1 MARGDRALG
10 KHRLTRSEHA
20 GPALEPEGDSSP
32 DPAEAPHTAYG
43 FSRRRFLAYAVAAP
57 VLTVVVTAVDDIVGP
72 RSRPAAASPGVS
84 GVFDLSDALT
94 LAALPTAY
102 LLKIVVTADDRVIVH
117 VPRAEVGQGITT
129 AMAIVAAEELDA
141 RFASVDAVLDDA
153 RPELLW
159 NQLTGGSNSVHS
171 LYTPMRTVAA
181 ATRARLVTA
190 AAQRFGVAASTLTT
204 RDSTVVAPDGRT
216 ATYGS
221 LSAAAAKVTVPTVP
235 GTPKDPAQFTR
246 IGQPTTRIDAH
257 DIVTGKAKYALD
269 LPIAAAP
276 TVVARAPT
284 IGGTVLAVDDSAA
297 RGMPGV
303 LGIARI
309 PSGVAVAA
317 RTFDRAQAARDAL
330 RITWNP
336 GPNGNLSDTQI
347 RAKLK
352 AAAPPFV
359 VPPLGSISVSREFD
373 FAFAPHAPLEVLTC
387 VADVRRDSAEIWYGA
402 KSPIVAAQQIAAV
415 VGLPPDKVTLHVVR
429 SGGSFGHRLFFDPA
443 IEAAQVSK
451 ALGRPVKLMWTR
463 NDDMRHGRMRPASH
477 HKVRATYL
485 LGKVLTYEHRHAT
498 LPVDFS
504 HGLGE
509 ALSAAGFD
517 GLSPG
522 VTQTVFALTQNVP
535 YNFGV
540 ATQTLTD
547 VPFAFPTGSWR
558 SIYSG
563 QTATVNEIMVDE
575 IARTLNTDPVSFR
588 RRSLS
593 SARTRAVLDQVTTA
607 GRWGRAMP
615 PGTAQGVAIHEEYK
629 SVVAYLVE
637 IDCRDRTAPRVTKG
651 VCAVDVGRA
660 VNPRGL
666 EAQMQGV
673 LTDGLSM
680 ALHAGLHIDNGAVRE
695 GSYSDYRFARMA
707 DSPVDISVIVMP
719 PTGDPGGAGE
729 LGFPAAAAAV
739 ANAYARATGTT
750 PFSFPILG

>member
-1 MARGDRALG
+1 MPM
-10 KHRLTRSEHA
+10 RSEDA
-20 GPALEPEGDSSP
+20 ASSGH
-32 DPAEAPHTAYG
+32 DL
-43 FSRRRFLAYAVAAP
+43 SRRRFLTFVVAAP
-57 VLTVVVTAVDDIVGP
+57 VLTVVVKAIDDIAGPFSQSAAASTAV
-72 RSRPAAASPGVS
+72 ASPGVS
-84 GVFDLSDALT
+84 SPGLSDIFDLTDALT

-102 LLKIVVTADDRVIVH
+102 LLKIEVTAQNRVVVH

-129 AMAIVAAEELDA
+129 AMGILAAEELDA
-141 RFASVDAVLDDA
+141 SLETVDVVLDDA

-159 NQLTGGSNSVHS
+159 NELTGGSNSVHV

-181 ATRARLVTA
+181 AARAWLVTA
-190 AAQRFGVAASTLTT
+190 AAYRFDVDASTLTT
-204 RDSTVVAPDGRT
+204 RDSMVIAPDGRT

-221 LSAAAAKVTVPTVP
+221 LSAAAAQIAVPAVP
-235 GTPKDPAQFTR
+235 GTPKDPSQFTV
-246 IGQPTTRIDAH
+246 IGKPATRLDAR

-269 LPIAAAP
+269 LAIPAAP

-284 IGGTVLAVDDSAA
+284 IGGTLRTVDDSTA
-297 RGMPGV
+297 RTMPGV
-303 LGIARI
+303 LGITLI

-317 RTFDRAQAARDAL
+317 ATFDQAQAARDAL
-330 RITWNP
+330 RITWDP
-336 GPNGNLSDTQI
+336 GPNAALSDAQI
-347 RAKLK
+347 QAKLK

-359 VPPLGSISVSREFD
+359 APPLGSLSVTREFN

-387 VADVRRDSAEIWYGA
+387 VADVRSDSAELWYGA
-402 KSPIVAAQQIAAV
+402 KSPIVAAQRVAAA
-415 VGLPPDKVTLHVVR
+415 VGLPADMVTLHVVR
-429 SGGSFGHRLFFDPA
+429 AGGSFGHRLFFEPA
-443 IEAAQVSK
+443 IEAALVSK
-451 ALGRPVKLMWTR
+451 ALHRPVKLMWTR
-463 NDDMRHGRMRPASH
+463 NDDMRHGRMRPASY

-485 LGKVLTYEHRHAT
+485 LDSVLTYEHRHAT

-509 ALSAAGFD
+509 ALTAAGFD
-517 GLSPG
+517 LLSTP
-522 VTQTVFALTQNVP
+522 VTQSVFALTQNMP
-535 YNFGV
+535 YDFGV

-547 VPFAFPTGSWR
+547 VPLAFPTGSWR

-575 IARTLNTDPVSFR
+575 IARVLHTDPVAFR
-588 RRSLS
+588 RKKLG
-593 SARTRAVLDQVTTA
+593 SARTRAVLDQVTNV
-607 GRWGRAMP
+607 GQWGRSMP
-615 PGTAQGVAIHEEYK
+615 AGTAQGVAIHEEYK

-666 EAQMQGV
+666 EAQVQGV

-680 ALHAGLHIDNGAVRE
+680 TLHAGLHIDNGAVRE

-707 DSPVDISVIVMP
+707 DSPLAIDVVVMP

-739 ANAYARATGTT
+739 ANAYARATGAT
-750 PFSFPILG
+750 PFSFPISG

>member
-1 MARGDRALG
+1 MPT
-10 KHRLTRSEHA
+10 HRSMWS
-20 GPALEPEGDSSP
+20 GEPDV
-32 DPAEAPHTAYG
+32 
-43 FSRRRFLAYAVAAP
+43 SRRRFLTYVMAAP
-57 VLTVVVTAVDDIVGP
+57 VLTVAVKAIDDIAGP
-72 RSRPAAASPGVS
+72 FFPSAGAASGVASPAISSPGVS
-84 GVFDLSDALT
+84 SIIDLTDALT

-102 LLKIVVTADDRVIVH
+102 LLTITITEQNRVVVH

-129 AMAIVAAEELDA
+129 AMGIVAAEELDA
-141 RFASVDAVLDDA
+141 GLETVDVVLDDA

-159 NQLTGGSNSVHS
+159 NQLTGGSNSVHA

-181 ATRARLVTA
+181 AARARLITA
-190 AAQRFGVAASTLTT
+190 AAQRFGVDASTLTT
-204 RDSTVVAPDGRT
+204 HDSAVYAPDGRS

-221 LSAAAAKVTVPTVP
+221 LSADAARVAVPAIP
-235 GTPKDPAQFTR
+235 GTPKDPSQFTL
-246 IGQPTTRIDAH
+246 IGRPTTRLDAR

-269 LPIAAAP
+269 LPVAAAP

-284 IGGTVLAVDDSAA
+284 IGGSVLTVDDSIA

-317 RTFDRAQAARDAL
+317 ATFDQAQAARDAL

-336 GPNGNLSDTQI
+336 GPNATLSDPQI
-347 RAKLK
+347 RAKLR
-352 AAAPPFV
+352 AAVPPFA
-359 VPPLGSISVSREFD
+359 VPPLGSLSVTREFD

-387 VADVRRDSAEIWYGA
+387 VADVRSDSAEIWYGA
-402 KSPIVAAQQIAAV
+402 KSPIVASQQIAAE
-415 VGLPPDKVTLHVVR
+415 VGLPADKVTLHVVR
-429 SGGSFGHRLFFDPA
+429 TGGSFGHRLFFDPA
-443 IEAAQVSK
+443 LEAALISK
-451 ALGRPVKLMWTR
+451 ALNRPIKLMWTR

-485 LGKVLTYEHRHAT
+485 LGNVLTYEHQHAT

-504 HGLGE
+504 HGLGD
-509 ALSAAGFD
+509 ALTAAGFD
-517 GLSPG
+517 LLSAG
-522 VTQTVFALTQNVP
+522 ATQTVFALTQNVP
-535 YNFGV
+535 YDFGV

-547 VPFAFPTGSWR
+547 VPLAFPTGSWR

-575 IARTLNTDPVSFR
+575 IARALHSDPVAFR
-588 RRSLS
+588 RKKLG
-593 SARTRAVLDQVTTA
+593 SARTRAVLDQVTSI
-607 GRWGRAMP
+607 GQWGRPMAA
-615 PGTAQGVAIHEEYK
+615 GTAQGVAIHEEYK

-637 IDCRDRTAPRVTKG
+637 IDCRDLTAPRVTKG

-666 EAQMQGV
+666 EAQVQGV

-680 ALHAGLHIDNGAVRE
+680 TLHAGLHIDNGAVRE
-695 GSYSDYRFARMA
+695 GSYSDYHFARMA
-707 DSPVDISVIVMP
+707 DSPLDISVVVMP
-719 PTGDPGGAGE
+719 PTGEPGGAGE

-750 PFSFPILG
+750 PFSFPISGGS

>member
-1 MARGDRALG
+1 VSG
-10 KHRLTRSEHA
+10 HRPTRSNDSA
-20 GPALEPEGDSSP
+20 PADAPTNSGRRDDASSTP
-32 DPAEAPHTAYG
+32 YSFT
-43 FSRRRFLAYAVAAP
+43 RRRFLTYVVAAP
-57 VLTVVVTAVDDIVGP
+57 VLTVVVTAIDDIAGP
-72 RSRPAAASPGVS
+72 HTERAAASPSVS
-84 GVFDLSDALT
+84 DIVDLTDALT

-102 LLKIVVTADDRVIVH
+102 LLKIVVTADDRVVVH

-141 RFASVDAVLDDA
+141 RLESVDAVLDDA

-159 NQLTGGSNSVHS
+159 NQLTGGSNSVHA
-171 LYTPMRTVAA
+171 LYAPMRAVAA
-181 ATRARLVTA
+181 ATRAQLVTA
-190 AAQRFGVAASTLTT
+190 AATRFGVDPSTLTT
-204 RDSTVVAPDGRT
+204 QNSRVVAPDGRT

-221 LSAAAAKVTVPTVP
+221 LSAAAAHVTVPTVP
-235 GTPKDPAQFTR
+235 GTPKDPSRFTL
-246 IGQPTTRIDAH
+246 IGKPTTRVDAR

-269 LPIAAAP
+269 LPVSAAP

-284 IGGTVLAVDDSAA
+284 IGGTLVSFDDSAA
-297 RGMPGV
+297 RAMPGV
-303 LGIARI
+303 LGVARI

-317 RTFDRAQAARDAL
+317 TTFDQAQAARDAL
-330 RITWNP
+330 RLTWDP
-336 GPNGNLSDTQI
+336 GPNARLSDAQI
-347 RAKLK
+347 RAKLV

-359 VPPLGSISVSREFD
+359 VPPLGSLSVSREFD
-373 FAFAPHAPLEVLTC
+373 FAFAPHAPLEVSTC
-387 VADVRRDSAEIWYGA
+387 VADVRSDSAEIWYGA
-402 KSPIVAAQQIAAV
+402 KSPIIAAQGVAGAG
-415 VGLPPDKVTLHVVR
+415 GLPAAKVTLHVVR
-429 SGGSFGHRLFFDPA
+429 SGGSFGHRLFFEPA

-451 ALGRPVKLMWTR
+451 ALRRPIKLMWTR

-509 ALSAAGFD
+509 ALSAVGFD
-517 GLSPG
+517 LLSPG
-522 VTQTVFALTQNVP
+522 VTQSVFALTQNMP

-547 VPFAFPTGSWR
+547 VPLAFPTGSWR

-575 IARTLNTDPVSFR
+575 IARTLRTDPVAFR
-588 RRSLS
+588 RKNLV

-607 GRWGRAMP
+607 GQWGRPMP
-615 PGTAQGVAIHEEYK
+615 AGMAQGVAIHEEYK

-637 IDCRDRTAPRVTKG
+637 IDCRNRSTPRVTKG

-666 EAQMQGV
+666 EAQVQGV
-673 LTDGLSM
+673 LSDGLSM
-680 ALHAGLHIDNGAVRE
+680 TLHAGLHIDNGAVRE
-695 GSYSDYRFARMA
+695 GSYSDYHFARMG
-707 DSPVDISVIVMP
+707 DSPLEIDVVVMP
-719 PTGDPGGAGE
+719 PNGEPGGAGE

-739 ANAYARATGTT
+739 ANAYARATGST
-750 PFSFPILG
+750 PFSFPISG

>member
-1 MARGDRALG
+1 LG
-10 KHRLTRSEHA
+10 IHRSTGSESA
-20 GPALEPEGDSSP
+20 PESD
-32 DPAEAPHTAYG
+32 AYA

-72 RSRPAAASPGVS
+72 RPQSAGATTGVS
-84 GVFDLSDALT
+84 DIFDLSDALT

-102 LLKIVVTADDRVIVH
+102 LLKIVITADDRVIVH

-129 AMAIVAAEELDA
+129 AMAIIAAEELDA
-141 RFASVDAVLDDA
+141 RLASVDAVLDDA
-153 RPELLW
+153 RPELVW

-181 ATRARLVTA
+181 AARARLVTA

-204 RDSTVVAPDGRT
+204 RDSTVIARDGRT

-221 LSAAAAKVTVPTVP
+221 LSAAAAEVKVPAVPA
-235 GTPKDPAQFTR
+235 TPKDPSQFTR
-246 IGQPTTRIDAH
+246 IGQPTTRVDAR

-284 IGGTVLAVDDSAA
+284 IGGSVLTFDATAA
-297 RGMPGV
+297 RAMPGV

-309 PSGVAVAA
+309 PTGVAVAA
-317 RTFDRAQAARDAL
+317 TTFDRAQAARDAL
-330 RITWNP
+330 RITWSP
-336 GPNGNLSDTQI
+336 GPNASLSDAQI

-359 VPPLGSISVSREFD
+359 VPPLGSLSVSREFD

-402 KSPIVAAQQIAAV
+402 KSPIVAAQEVAAA
-415 VGLPPDKVTLHVVR
+415 VGLPAAKVTLHVIR

-509 ALSAAGFD
+509 ALSAVGFD
-517 GLSPG
+517 LLSPG
-522 VTQTVFALTQNVP
+522 VTQSVFALTQNMP
-535 YNFGV
+535 YDFGV
-540 ATQTLTD
+540 VTQTLTD
-547 VPFAFPTGSWR
+547 VPLAFPTGSWR

-575 IARTLNTDPVSFR
+575 IARTLRVDPVAFR
-588 RRSLS
+588 RKVLS

-607 GRWGRAMP
+607 GGWGRTMA
-615 PGTAQGVAIHEEYK
+615 PGTAQGVAIHQEYK

-637 IDCRDRTAPRVTKG
+637 IDCRDRSAPRVTKG

-666 EAQMQGV
+666 EAQVQGV

-680 ALHAGLHIDNGAVRE
+680 TLHAGLHIDNGAVRE

-707 DSPVDISVIVMP
+707 DSPRDIQVIVMP
-719 PTGDPGGAGE
+719 PTGEPGGAGE

-750 PFSFPILG
+750 PFSFPISG

>member
-1 MARGDRALG
+1 VSVDGSTPSERASIAVDARAENGGPTVVTTDG
-10 KHRLTRSEHA
+10 HGLT
-20 GPALEPEGDSSP
+20 
-32 DPAEAPHTAYG
+32 
-43 FSRRRFLAYAVAAP
+43 RRRFLACVVAAP
-57 VLTVVVTAVDDIVGP
+57 ALTVVVKAFDDLAGP
-72 RSRPAAASPGVS
+72 FAQPAAASPGVS
-84 GVFDLSDALT
+84 SIVDLTDALT

-102 LLKIVVTADDRVIVH
+102 LLEIVITPDNRVVVH

-129 AMAIVAAEELDA
+129 AMGMIAAEELDA
-141 RFASVDAVLDDA
+141 GLETVDVVLDDA

-181 ATRARLVTA
+181 AARAQLVTA
-190 AAQRFGVAASTLTT
+190 AAQRFGVDASTLVT
-204 RDSTVVAPDGRT
+204 RDSMVIAPDGRR

-221 LSAAAAKVTVPTVP
+221 LSAAAAQVTVPEVP
-235 GTPKDPAQFTR
+235 GTPKDPSQFTV
-246 IGQPTTRIDAH
+246 IGQPTTRLDAR
-257 DIVTGKAKYALD
+257 DIVTGRAQYALD
-269 LPIAAAP
+269 LPVSGAP

-284 IGGTVLAVDDSAA
+284 IGGSVISVDDSAA

-317 RTFDRAQAARDAL
+317 TTFDQAQAARDAL
-330 RITWNP
+330 QITWDP
-336 GPNGNLSDTQI
+336 GPNATLSDAQI
-347 RAKLK
+347 RAQLS
-352 AAAPPFV
+352 AAVPPFA
-359 VPPLGSISVSREFD
+359 VPPLGSLSVTREFD

-387 VADVRRDSAEIWYGA
+387 VADVRSSSAEIWYGA
-402 KSPIVAAQQIAAV
+402 KSPIVAAQEIAAA
-415 VGLPPDKVTLHVVR
+415 VGLPAGAVTLHVVR
-429 SGGSFGHRLFFDPA
+429 SGGSFGHRLFFEPA

-451 ALGRPVKLMWTR
+451 ALGRPIKLMWTR

-477 HKVRATYL
+477 HEVRATSL
-485 LGKVLTYEHRHAT
+485 LGNVVTYEHRHAT

-509 ALSAAGFD
+509 ALSAVGFNL
-517 GLSPG
+517 LSPG

-547 VPFAFPTGSWR
+547 VPLAFPTGSWR

-563 QTATVNEIMVDE
+563 QAATVNEIMVDE
-575 IARTLNTDPVSFR
+575 IARALRIDPVAFR
-588 RRSLS
+588 RKKLV

-615 PGTAQGVAIHEEYK
+615 AGTAQGVAIHEEYK
-629 SVVAYLVE
+629 STVAYLVE
-637 IDCRDRTAPRVTKG
+637 IDCRNAAAPRVTKG

-660 VNPRGL
+660 INPRGL
-666 EAQMQGV
+666 EAQVQGV

-680 ALHAGLHIDNGAVRE
+680 TLYAGLHIDNGAVRE
-695 GSYSDYRFARMA
+695 GSYSDYHFARMA
-707 DSPVDISVIVMP
+707 NSPLELEVIVMP
-719 PTGDPGGAGE
+719 PTGDPGGGGE

-750 PFSFPILG
+750 PLSFPIIG